1 MMKILFYFLSVCL
14 FLVSVVMN
22 VVLLVTVKN
31 STSLSSD
38 TDSVLLANI
47 SLANIILGEYTLKV
61 YICR

>member
-1 MMKILFYFLSVCL
+1 
-14 FLVSVVMN
+14 MN

-47 SLANIILGEYTLKV
+47 SLANIILGE
-61 YICR
+61 